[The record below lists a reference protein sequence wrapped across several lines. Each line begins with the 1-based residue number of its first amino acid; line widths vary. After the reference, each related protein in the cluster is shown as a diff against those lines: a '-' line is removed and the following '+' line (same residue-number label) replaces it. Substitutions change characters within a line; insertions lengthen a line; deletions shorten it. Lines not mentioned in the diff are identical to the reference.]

1 MAMLS
6 VFRRNYAASVL
17 TGLLTLPVGTPLA
30 CEVPSGAAI
39 DQLDGDRMT
48 GFETARIR
56 GLGEALLSDSAEE
69 RAVVSALY
77 APGDVPISAIPD
89 GAYRCRTIKL
99 GGLLPL
105 TAYGYFDCEISG
117 DGTVIEKLTG
127 SQRFKGDLLP
137 SDGSLFYWGA
147 LHYGDEEPV
156 AYGADPE
163 RNQVGC
169 LQRLEGKPVR
179 YRLEMPFPL
188 FESTHDVIELVPA
201 R

>member
-1 MAMLS
+1 MLS
-6 VFRRNYAASVL
+6 VFRCKGAAGML
-17 TGLLTLPVGTPLA
+17 AALLAMPLVMPLA
-30 CEVPSGAAI
+30 CEVPAGAAI

-69 RAVVSALY
+69 RAIASALY
-77 APGDVPISAIPD
+77 APGDSPISTIPD

-137 SDGSLFYWGA
+137 SDGGLFYWGA
-147 LHYGDEEPV
+147 LHYGDEEPF

-169 LQRLEGKPVR
+169 LYKVDSKPVR

>member
-1 MAMLS
+1 MLS
-6 VFRRNYAASVL
+6 VFRRKGAAGILAAVL
-17 TGLLTLPVGTPLA
+17 AMPVVTPLA
-30 CEVPSGAAI
+30 CEVPAEAAI

-69 RAVVSALY
+69 RAITSALY
-77 APGDVPISAIPD
+77 APGDTPISTIPD
-89 GAYRCRTIKL
+89 GAYQCRTIKL

-105 TAYGYFDCEISG
+105 TAYGYFDCQISA

-137 SDGSLFYWGA
+137 SDGGLFYWGA
-147 LHYGDEEPV
+147 LHYGDEEPF

-169 LQRLEGKPVR
+169 LYRIEGKPVR

>member
-1 MAMLS
+1 MLS

-169 LQRLEGKPVR
+169 LYKVEGKPVR

>member
-1 MAMLS
+1 MLS
-6 VFRRNYAASVL
+6 VFRRKCAA
-17 TGLLTLPVGTPLA
+17 GLLTSLLALPVGTPLA
-30 CEVPSGAAI
+30 CEVPAEAGI
-39 DQLDGDRMT
+39 DQYDGDRMT
-48 GFETARIR
+48 GFDVARIR

-69 RAVVSALY
+69 RAIASALY
-77 APGDVPISAIPD
+77 APGDTPISTIPD

-137 SDGSLFYWGA
+137 SGGGLFYWGA
-147 LHYGDEEPV
+147 LHYGDEEPF

-169 LQRLEGKPVR
+169 LYRIEGKPVR

>member
-1 MAMLS
+1 MLS
-6 VFRRNYAASVL
+6 VFRCKGAA
-17 TGLLTLPVGTPLA
+17 GLLVALWAMPLVMPLA
-30 CEVPSGAAI
+30 CEVPAGANI

-48 GFETARIR
+48 GFDAARIR

-69 RAVVSALY
+69 RAIASALY
-77 APGDVPISAIPD
+77 APGDMPITTIPD
-89 GAYRCRTIKL
+89 GAYQCRTIKL

-105 TAYGYFDCEISG
+105 TAYGYFSCAISG

-137 SDGSLFYWGA
+137 SDGGLFYWGA
-147 LHYGDEEPV
+147 LHYGDEQPF

-169 LQRLEGKPVR
+169 LYKIEGKPVR

>member
-1 MAMLS
+1 MLS
-6 VFRRNYAASVL
+6 VFRRQAAAGIL
-17 TGLLTLPVGTPLA
+17 TGLLALPVVASLA
-30 CEVPSGAAI
+30 CEVPAEAAI

-105 TAYGYFDCEISG
+105 TAYGYFDCEITG

-147 LHYGDEEPV
+147 LHYGDEGPV

-169 LQRLEGKPVR
+169 LYKVEGKPVR

>member
-1 MAMLS
+1 MRS
-6 VFRRNYAASVL
+6 VFLRKGAA
-17 TGLLTLPVGTPLA
+17 GLLAALLAVPVVAPLA
-30 CEVPSGAAI
+30 CEVPAEAAI
-39 DQLDGDRMT
+39 DQLDGDRMS
-48 GFETARIR
+48 GFEAARIR

-69 RAVVSALY
+69 RAIASALY
-77 APGDVPISAIPD
+77 APGDTPITTIPD
-89 GAYRCRTIKL
+89 GAYQCRTIKL

-105 TAYGYFDCEISG
+105 TAYGYFNCAISG
-117 DGTVIEKLTG
+117 DGTIIEKLTG

-137 SDGSLFYWGA
+137 SDGGLFYWGA
-147 LHYGDEEPV
+147 LHYGDEEPF

-169 LQRLEGKPVR
+169 LYKVDGKLVR